1 MWGQLLLKYFDKQL
15 KRGWILKTINFN
27 SFLLK
32 FTIFSFIYYMLRQ
45 KWKGGKSMI
54 FHFWYLKLSVCS
66 LPPPH
71 PDATCL
77 WCVPRVFGSL
87 RSHLKRA
94 GWTEK
99 HWLID
104 TVCSDPNLDSYI
116 NRRERNFEW
125 HILWREVPFYHSR
138 NGWRFEWTHPLA

>member
-77 WCVPRVFGSL
+77 WCVHTERFYLETPVFTIRPYSLAKGFWFTPLPFKGS
-87 RSHLKRA
+87 
-94 GWTEK
+94 G
-99 HWLID
+99 
-104 TVCSDPNLDSYI
+104 V
-116 NRRERNFEW
+116 NRKALADRYGL
-125 HILWREVPFYHSR
+125 LWSQFRLVH
-138 NGWRFEWTHPLA
+138 